1 MNDEFELLVLGGGPA
16 GLSTARSYRAAGGAG
31 TVAIVTDEHRM
42 PYSRP
47 PLTKDLLRGES
58 SEDEL
63 PIEPEAWLQEHAVRL
78 LSGRATIL
86 DADQHTVSLSGGR
99 ELHYR
104 SCVLATGA
112 EPTRLPVPGAD
123 HPAVRVVRT
132 LDHVRELTARLADGD
147 AVVVIGSGFIGCEIA
162 ASLRRRGQRVT
173 LISDEQEPNAARL
186 DLEAARRIHGWLE
199 QEGVDVSLGTEV
211 DEIAAVDGA
220 LEVRAGPARAKG
232 KVVVM
237 AAGELPAASS
247 PRRPDSRL
255 AGGAVP
261 VDAAMRTEPSW
272 LYAAGDVAFAHN
284 ASAGRRLRVEHWG
297 TPSARARSRAGP
309 SPARTRN
316 RTQSRVLVDDWRP
329 HAQVRG
335 LGRRLRGL
343 QVEQRRQRCVHRLVW
358 PRRQDRRRTRAR
370 GRRGLTSAA
379 ARSSPK
385 ERRGAEQRR
394 RRPGSQRGRP
404 DRGVHTRVGRPDRAA
419 RAVRGDPRTRCLRRP
434 HCGCRRASRVRTRA
448 AALADR
454 RPGTRCG
461 RSPAG
466 GHGSGR
472 RSLTG
477 ARTRP
482 RPGRVH
488 GRGLPTRSGLARP
501 AARARPRG
509 RGRRGGIDRA

>member
-237 AAGELPAASS
+237 AAGVAPRGELAAAAGLE
-247 PRRPDSRL
+247 L

-261 VDAAMRTEPSW
+261 VDAAMRTERAG

-297 TPSARARSRAGP
+297 DALGQGEIAG
-309 SPARTRN
+309 RTVAGQD
-316 RTQSRVLVDDWRP
+316 TQWDAVPGFWSTIGDHTLKYAAWGDGFEDSRVEQHSNGAFTAWY
-329 HAQVRG
+329 
-335 LGRRLRGL
+335 GREGRIVGVLAH
-343 QVEQRRQRCVHRLVW
+343 EA
-358 PRRQDRRRTRAR
+358 DEDYER
-370 GRRGLTSAA
+370 GRSLIA
-379 ARSSPK
+379 
-385 ERRGAEQRR
+385 EGAPWR
-394 RRPGSQRGRP
+394 
-404 DRGVHTRVGRPDRAA
+404 
-419 RAVRGDPRTRCLRRP
+419 
-434 HCGCRRASRVRTRA
+434 
-448 AALADR
+448 
-454 RPGTRCG
+454 
-461 RSPAG
+461 
-466 GHGSGR
+466 
-472 RSLTG
+472 
-477 ARTRP
+477 
-482 RPGRVH
+482 
-488 GRGLPTRSGLARP
+488 
-501 AARARPRG
+501 
-509 RGRRGGIDRA
+509 